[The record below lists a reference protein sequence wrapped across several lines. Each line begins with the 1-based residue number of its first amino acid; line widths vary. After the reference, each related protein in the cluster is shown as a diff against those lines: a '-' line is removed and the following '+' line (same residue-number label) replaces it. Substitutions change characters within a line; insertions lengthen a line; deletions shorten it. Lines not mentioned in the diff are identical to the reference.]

1 MEIIF
6 EEELRKAV
14 NLTEDVV
21 DVIEKGFS
29 LLATGD
35 VQTPPIMRIEVP
47 ENNGEVDVKAAK
59 VQGLGQFAIKVSS
72 GFFNNPT
79 HGLPSSSGMMLLLS
93 ALTGYPE
100 AILVDNGY
108 LTDVR
113 TAAAGAVCAK
123 YLANTVVDTVGVI
136 GSGNQAR
143 QQLRALALVRDFR
156 VALVYSR
163 NPEHART
170 FSNEMSQLL
179 GKPVLVA
186 TSPEELV
193 RSSDIV
199 ITATPSTQPVILSSW
214 VHPGLHITAMG
225 SDAEF
230 KQELDPKIFSEAD
243 KVCCDLTAQS
253 LRLGELHH
261 AVDAGFL
268 SRERI
273 FELGDI
279 TSKKLLG
286 RTHPQHVTV
295 CDLTGTGVQDT
306 MIAIYALEHVMANRV
321 KVKESETD
329 NFVRKEG

>member
-6 EEELRKAV
+6 EKELRNAV
-14 NLTEDVV
+14 DLTEG
-21 DVIEKGFS
+21 VIARIERGFH
-29 LLATGD
+29 LLANGD

-47 ENNGEVDVKAAK
+47 ENNGEVDIKAAK
-59 VQGLGQFAIKVSS
+59 VNGLDQFAIKVSS
-72 GFFNNPT
+72 GFFDNPGR
-79 HGLPSSSGMMLLLS
+79 GLPSGSGMMLVLS
-93 ALTGYPE
+93 ATTGYPE

-113 TAAAGAVCAK
+113 TAAAGAIAAK
-123 YLANTVVDTVGVI
+123 YLANTLVDTVGVI

-163 NPEHART
+163 DPEHARR
-170 FSNEMSQLL
+170 FSDEMTTYL

-186 TSPEELV
+186 ASAEEVV
-193 RSSDIV
+193 RSSDV
-199 ITATPSTQPVILSSW
+199 VVTTTPATQPIVSAQWL
-214 VHPGLHITAMG
+214 HPGLHITAMG

-230 KQELDPKIFSEAD
+230 KQELDPKIFAGAD
-243 KVCCDLTAQS
+243 KVCCDMVAQS

-268 SRERI
+268 SKDSI
-273 FELGDI
+273 VELGDMA
-279 TSKKLLG
+279 SKKLLG
-286 RTHPQHVTV
+286 RTHPQHITV

-306 MIAIYALEHVMANRV
+306 MIAIYALEKVMASRV
-321 KVKESETD
+321 
-329 NFVRKEG
+329 NVR